1 MYRNITVVVFS
12 ISAVIL
18 FYLANKY
25 SAVSEFKLAAAEDR
39 AACYEAA
46 IDKFWYV
53 GIVISFINM
62 VWVEIVVIKTRQL
75 YWLWVPFLMITAVV
89 VANTYQEEQLFH
101 FKKANGLWKGG
112 FSLSYFFCIAIIL
125 IAAFVLLA
133 NYFAFRKYFT
143 NENHHLDK

>member
-18 FYLANKY
+18 VYLANKY
-25 SAVSEFKLAAAEDR
+25 TAVSEFKLAAAEDR
-39 AACYEAA
+39 AACYEVA

-62 VWVEIVVIKTRQL
+62 VWVEILIIKTKEL

-89 VANTYQEEQLFH
+89 LTNTYHEEQLFH
-101 FKKANGLWKGG
+101 FKKANALWEGG
-112 FSLSYFFCIAIIL
+112 FSLSYFFCIVIIL
-125 IAAFVLLA
+125 IAAFFLSV
-133 NYFAFRKYFT
+133 NYFAFRKYFK
-143 NENHHLDK
+143 NENLHLDK